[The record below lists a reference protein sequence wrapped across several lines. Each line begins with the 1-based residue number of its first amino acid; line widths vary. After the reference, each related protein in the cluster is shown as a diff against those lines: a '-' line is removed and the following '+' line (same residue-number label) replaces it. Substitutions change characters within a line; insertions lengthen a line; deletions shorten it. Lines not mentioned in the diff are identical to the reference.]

1 MKSDSLF
8 DKLYTFV
15 SLLVM
20 MPNLRSATFCSEWS
34 SQGYT
39 DSDTRG
45 ETLTYKRL
53 LLGTVLIEMSAGFDM
68 R

>member
-8 DKLYTFV
+8 DKLYTVV
-15 SLLVM
+15 SLVVM

-39 DSDTRG
+39 DSGTHG

>member
-39 DSDTRG
+39 DSGTRG

>member
-8 DKLYTFV
+8 DKLYTVV
-15 SLLVM
+15 SLVVM
-20 MPNLRSATFCSEWS
+20 MPYLRSATFCSECR

-39 DSDTRG
+39 DSGTSG